1 MSASAKPLT
10 SFLIRDILSDG
21 IGVRWDSKGWSGDC
35 APLQRCSFAW
45 VLESAVGETPE
56 RQPKKA
62 NGQQKESETH
72 GDRGLTDK
80 LSPESSAGVLRQKR
94 TRAAFSQVQVLT
106 LEKTFNQQKYLSASE
121 RAHLAQSLQLT
132 ETQVKIWFQNRRY
145 KTKRKLLASEVRG
158 GEALRKVAECPAVMA
173 TKSVMEASLL
183 GAMFRAYQSPQPY
196 LFGMNSW
203 SSAVW

>member
-1 MSASAKPLT
+1 MSSLVLFPPL
-10 SFLIRDILSDG
+10 
-21 IGVRWDSKGWSGDC
+21 
-35 APLQRCSFAW
+35 
-45 VLESAVGETPE
+45 
-56 RQPKKA
+56 
-62 NGQQKESETH
+62 
-72 GDRGLTDK
+72 GLTDK

-94 TRAAFSQVQVLT
+94 TRAAFSQVQVLA

-158 GEALRKVAECPAVMA
+158 GEALWKVAESPAVMA
-173 TKSVMEASLL
+173 TKSVMEATLL

-196 LFGMNSW
+196 LFGGNSW